1 MKRFTFMLAGVLCA
15 SASFATDYYVSVE
28 GSGVK
33 DGSSWENAIA
43 FTEMYSNI
51 NTKYQN
57 GDVFYFQGGTYVP
70 SDAKGITKGYTFIGG
85 FPSTMK
91 GTNHELPSY
100 PSVTPTVFNGE
111 KTKSGLLTFGTDVK
125 SGWSVTSSIRIQGIE
140 FTGVSIVKGGTNQ
153 SALKLIRCKDV
164 QVENCRFYENVS
176 EADKTVGDTGGP
188 ASLSVSSIIVF
199 KNCQFFNN
207 SSKGRG
213 GAVKLKGTVKN
224 VGETTFD
231 GCLFKENS
239 VGYMGS
245 AIFMNHGKK
254 MNIVNTIIEGNNA
267 TDESGELGAVFIV
280 TPGDY
285 NNMLRIANST
295 IAGNKGGAQVVGRNG
310 ADIMIANSII
320 VGDVNTPAIRIA
332 DKNTVSDPKSRQSLS
347 CGYNIIG
354 EYVGKTATAPA
365 WKTSDFVSEDNT
377 LNSIFGTNAVTDGPV
392 AAPYGATQEQMEAI
406 ATSWSLGKDLD
417 LTQDINGV
425 SRGDIAVPGA
435 VVAEPLKGKFG
446 ITDAKYATYYH
457 DFGYIMPEGVKGGV
471 VIDAKVE
478 GTLVVDY
485 KYGSGSIV
493 PAKSALLLNGAKNDY
508 EVALKL
514 EETSKDVNLLKGT
527 SEESQTTSDEVGA
540 KFYKFAND
548 KDKGIGFYWGADN
561 GVAFTNSANKAY
573 LAVAG
578 EASAAKGFAL
588 DGVDTGIKEVTEVGK
603 MAGKIYNLQ
612 GMQQKGLQ
620 KGICIVN
627 GKKFVV
633 K

>member
-28 GSGVK
+28 GSGEK

-43 FTEMYSNI
+43 FTDMCGKI
-51 NTKYQN
+51 NEYKD
-57 GDVFYFQGGTYVP
+57 GDVFYFQGGTYYVP
-70 SDAKGITKGYTFIGG
+70 AKVPTVSKGYSFIGTTTGTPTVFSGDVNGDGVANEGDASSLLFIQLATKNGDDSKHFVLKNITFTGAYVNQTKTSALRVDNSGWVDVQNCIFDKNISVYSKDNNHGGPACLLERSTVNFTDCKFINNESIGRGGAIKLTSDGATKGYT
-85 FPSTMK
+85 TL
-91 GTNHELPSY
+91 NRCL
-100 PSVTPTVFNGE
+100 V
-111 KTKSGLLTFGTDVK
+111 SGNK
-125 SGWSVTSSIRIQGIE
+125 ASS
-140 FTGVSIVKGGTNQ
+140 
-153 SALKLIRCKDV
+153 L
-164 QVENCRFYENVS
+164 
-176 EADKTVGDTGGP
+176 
-188 ASLSVSSIIVF
+188 
-199 KNCQFFNN
+199 
-207 SSKGRG
+207 
-213 GAVKLKGTVKN
+213 
-224 VGETTFD
+224 
-231 GCLFKENS
+231 
-239 VGYMGS
+239 GS
-245 AIFMNHGKK
+245 AIFFNHGQEL
-254 MNIVNTIIEGNNA
+254 NIINSVITKNNSGTEGEIGAIFSIGADNTYARRITII
-267 TDESGELGAVFIV
+267 
-280 TPGDY
+280 
-285 NNMLRIANST
+285 NST
-295 IAGNKGGAQVVGRNG
+295 IAGNIGGAQVLGRKD
-310 ADIMIANSII
+310 AAIRIANSII
-320 VGDVNTPAIRIA
+320 VGDGTTPAISLQE
-332 DKNTVSDPKSRQSLS
+332 KPKQFLS
-347 CGYNIIG
+347 AGYNIIG
-354 EYVGKTATAPA
+354 KYQVGDASTTA
-365 WKTSDFVSEDNT
+365 WKTSDFVSDDNT
-377 LNSIFGTNAVTDGPV
+377 LESIFGSNAVTAGPV

-406 ATSWSLGKDLD
+406 ATSWSLGKDLK
-417 LTQDINGV
+417 QDINGA

-435 VVAEPLKGKFG
+435 VVAEPLKGNFG

-471 VIDAKVE
+471 VTDAKVE
-478 GTLVVDY
+478 GTLVVVY

-508 EVALKL
+508 DVALKL

-527 SEESQTTSDEVGA
+527 SKESLTTSDEAGA
-540 KFYKFAND
+540 KFYKLAND

-561 GVAFTNSANKAY
+561 GVAFINSANKAY